1 MGENT
6 IKTLRQI
13 NNISDTP
20 AKLSDSVLII
30 VDAQKEY
37 TEGSLPLAGIKESI
51 NALSRFLQKLR
62 EISFPI
68 IHVIQVGKK
77 GSHICNP
84 DGPFAEIIDEVKP
97 IEGEYIV
104 EKRLPSSFKSTN
116 LQEILENLRKK
127 DLIIAGY
134 MTHMCLNSTVRDAT
148 ELGYRCTVVE
158 ELTATRDLPD
168 GKGGII
174 PAKFVKDIHLIGL
187 SDRFAI
193 VCKSADELS

>member
-1 MGENT
+1 MEKP
-6 IKTLRQI
+6 KTLRE
-13 NNISDTP
+13 ISNLSNTS

-37 TEGSLPLAGIKESI
+37 TQGLLPLTGINESI
-51 NALSRFLQKLR
+51 KTLAKFLQKVRDLKV
-62 EISFPI
+62 PV
-68 IHVIQVGKK
+68 IHVVQIGKE
-77 GSHICNP
+77 GGPICDP
-84 DGPFAEIIDEVKP
+84 KGPFIDIIDEVKP
-97 IEGEYIV
+97 VEGEYIV
-104 EKRLPSSFKSTN
+104 EKHLPSSFKNTN
-116 LQEILENLRKK
+116 LQEILEKTGRK

-134 MTHMCLNSTVRDAT
+134 MTHICVNSTVRDAA

-158 ELTATRDLPD
+158 ELTTTRDLPD

-193 VCKSADELS
+193 ICKSADELK